1 MEFELP
7 PDFRELFELLNANN
21 VRYLLLGG
29 YAVGAYGY
37 PRATNDLDVFV
48 SDDHEN
54 VEHVTDAL
62 AAFGFPESQKTI
74 DAFLQPRSMLEMGV
88 EPMKIRIMNFADGIN
103 FDEAFDRKTVFN
115 IAGINVNVLSRVDL
129 IANKKAVGR
138 HKDLDDV
145 ERLEKE

>member
-7 PDFRELFELLNANN
+7 PDFRELFELLNANR

-48 SDDHEN
+48 SSDADN
-54 VEHVTDAL
+54 VDRLSSAL
-62 AAFGFPESQKTI
+62 TSFGFSESKSTKE
-74 DAFLQPRSMLEMGV
+74 AFLQQRSILEMGV
-88 EPMKIRIMNFADGIN
+88 EPMKIQLMNFADGIG
-103 FDEAFDRKTVFN
+103 FEQAFERKNVID
-115 IAGINVNVLSRVDL
+115 IAGVSVAMVSKADL
-129 IANKKAVGR
+129 IANKRAVGR
-138 HKDLDDV
+138 HKDLDDI